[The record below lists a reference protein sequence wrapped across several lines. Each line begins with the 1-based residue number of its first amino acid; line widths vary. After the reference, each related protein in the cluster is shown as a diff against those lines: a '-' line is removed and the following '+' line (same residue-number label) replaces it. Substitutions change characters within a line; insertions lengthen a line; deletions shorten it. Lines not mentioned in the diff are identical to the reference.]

1 MGTSDTA
8 SSVKERL
15 VSRRCFFLGAPFN
28 LMSRSTVLQLLED
41 NPPGR
46 RFRYVVTPNVDYVV
60 RMSRDAELRRYVAG
74 AWLSLC
80 DSRPIRTLARL
91 MFIKLPLVTGSDLTA
106 DLFRSVVSPGDAI
119 TIVAATDEVVARMR
133 SAYPQLTFHAIV
145 PPYGVRHNPEALQ
158 ACVEFVAQARSRFV
172 FLAIGSP
179 QSDMIAHQLSC
190 HPRATGIGLNIGA
203 GLDFLVG
210 TKRRAPV
217 WMQRSGLEWAHRLF
231 GDPKRL
237 WRRYAFSVIPLA
249 KLFSHELLGR
259 SARPG

>member
-1 MGTSDTA
+1 MAAIDTA
-8 SSVKERL
+8 LSLKERL
-15 VSRRCFFLGAPFN
+15 VARRCFFLGAPFD
-28 LMSRSTVLQLLED
+28 LMSRSTVLRLLED
-41 NPPGR
+41 NPPER
-46 RFRYVVTPNVDYVV
+46 SFRYVVTPNVDYVV

-91 MFIKLPLVTGSDLTA
+91 MSIRLPLVTGSDLTA
-106 DLFRSVVSPGDAI
+106 DLFRSVVSAGDAV
-119 TIVAATDEVVARMR
+119 TIVAANEEVVVRMR

-145 PPYGVRHNPEALQ
+145 PPYGVRSNPEALQ

-190 HPRATGIGLNIGA
+190 HPHATGLGLNVGA
-203 GLDFLVG
+203 GLEFLVG
-210 TKRRAPV
+210 TKRRAPI
-217 WMQRSGLEWAHRLF
+217 WMQRSGLEWAHRLLR
-231 GDPKRL
+231 DPKRL
-237 WRRYAFSVIPLA
+237 WRRYVFSVIPLA

-259 SARPG
+259 SARHG